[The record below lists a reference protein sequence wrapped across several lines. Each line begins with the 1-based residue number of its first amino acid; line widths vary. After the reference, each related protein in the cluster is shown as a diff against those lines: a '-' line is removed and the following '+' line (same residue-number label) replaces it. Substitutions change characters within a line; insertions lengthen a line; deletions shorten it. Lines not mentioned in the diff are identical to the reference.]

1 MTKRALIVIAVII
14 LIPILF
20 VCYEFS
26 GFREGNMVVA
36 EYGGSVDIIE
46 YDGKILHRVDGV
58 EYNFRFGEYLGK
70 VGNSLTGAP
79 LYLVADDDTGEYYAI
94 ADGKKRILYTESG
107 TLTDGVRTPF
117 SRVTRFVLDDYLVCE
132 EKTHNVNMLIGIQG
146 RRVSVDLSEYENGYK
161 YYDVHL
167 SFDGSAILTEYY
179 GRYLYL
185 TEKEIWLFVT
195 AEEIAAAEEKYGDD
209 LSETVYVA
217 EMLIDE
223 EAEALLNSY
232 FSAD

>member
-1 MTKRALIVIAVII
+1 MTKRALIVISVII
-14 LIPILF
+14 LIPIIF
-20 VCYEFS
+20 VCYKLF
-26 GFREGNMVVA
+26 GFRTDNMVVA

-46 YDGKILHRVDGV
+46 YDGKTLRRVSDA
-58 EYNFRFGEYLGK
+58 EYNFRFGDYLGK

-94 ADGKKRILYTESG
+94 AEGKEKILYTESG

-132 EKTHNVNMLIGIQG
+132 EKTHNINMLIGIQG
-146 RRVSVDLSEYENGYK
+146 RRVSVDLSEYKNGYK
-161 YYDVHL
+161 YYDVYL

-195 AEEIAAAEEKYGDD
+195 AEELAAAEEKYGDD

-217 EMLIDE
+217 EMLKDE
-223 EAEALLNSY
+223 EALELLNSY
-232 FSAD
+232 FSAE